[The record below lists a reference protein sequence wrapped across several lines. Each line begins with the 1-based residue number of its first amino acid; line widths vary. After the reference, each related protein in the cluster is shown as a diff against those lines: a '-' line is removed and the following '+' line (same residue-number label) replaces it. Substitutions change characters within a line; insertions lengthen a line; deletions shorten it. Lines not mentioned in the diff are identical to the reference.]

1 MDIKTDWTPDDYYNI
16 HDDLT
21 RTEGNIHEIAAVLS
35 AAGRPATLDEKL
47 NWTMQDFP
55 TDEEMNRIVR
65 NINALRTAMN
75 TPELPEPQPFYS
87 EEYVTADRINDLESC
102 IQRAYWTSV
111 HTACPGKW
119 WEAAGRFR
127 GGRDPLRGYRFQGG
141 VSKCLHGPANRCIY
155 RADEGVERWTVI
167 T

>member
-1 MDIKTDWTPDDYYNI
+1 MDIKTNWTPDDYYNI

-35 AAGRPATLDEKL
+35 AAGRPASLDEKL

-55 TDEEMNRIVR
+55 TAEQMNRIVG

-75 TPELPEPQPFYS
+75 APELPEPQPFYS

-102 IQRAYWTSV
+102 IQRAHWTSV
-111 HTACPGKW
+111 RTPPVQESGGKLLADS
-119 WEAAGRFR
+119 AAAVILCVATG
-127 GGRDPLRGYRFQGG
+127 FQAAYQSAYTGQQIDAFIAQMEEW
-141 VSKCLHGPANRCIY
+141 K
-155 RADEGVERWTVI
+155 VETL
-167 T
+167 

>member
-35 AAGRPATLDEKL
+35 AAGRPATLNEKL

-55 TDEEMNRIVR
+55 TDEEMNRIVG
-65 NINALRTAMN
+65 NINALRTATN
-75 TPELPEPQPFYS
+75 APELPEPQPFYS

-111 HTACPGKW
+111 HTPPVQESGRKLLADST
-119 WEAAGRFR
+119 AAVILCVDTG
-127 GGRDPLRGYRFQGG
+127 FQAAYPSAYTGQQIDAFVAQMKEWNNG
-141 VSKCLHGPANRCIY
+141 QL
-155 RADEGVERWTVI
+155 
-167 T
+167 

>member
-35 AAGRPATLDEKL
+35 AAGHPATLDEKL

-55 TDEEMNRIVR
+55 TDEEMNRIVG

-75 TPELPEPQPFYS
+75 APELPEPQLFYS

-111 HTACPGKW
+111 HTPPVQESGGSW
-119 WEAAGRFR
+119 R
-127 GGRDPLRGYRFQGG
+127 GLRPQTLLQKPPTMRQNWQRTQPP
-141 VSKCLHGPANRCIY
+141 KCKKN
-155 RADEGVERWTVI
+155 WT
-167 T
+167 TASL